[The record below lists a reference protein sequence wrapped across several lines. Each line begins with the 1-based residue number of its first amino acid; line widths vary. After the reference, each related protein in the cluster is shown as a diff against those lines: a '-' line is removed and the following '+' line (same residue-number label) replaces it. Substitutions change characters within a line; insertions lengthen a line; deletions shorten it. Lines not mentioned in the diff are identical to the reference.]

1 MADEEI
7 CSHMQAIKEL
17 KQPKDYVCEE
27 CVKMGATW
35 VHLRTCQTCGATL
48 CCDDSRYKH
57 MTKHF
62 HRTGHPVIIS
72 AEPGE
77 KWMWC
82 YPDNLFAEYS

>member
-1 MADEEI
+1 MAEET

-17 KQPKDYVCEE
+17 KLAKDYVCEE
-27 CVKMGATW
+27 CVKTGSSW

-48 CCDDSRYKH
+48 CCDASPRKH

-72 AEPGE
+72 AEPEE